1 MKLICEVLEGL
12 QSITEEKAGKKH
24 LWLEGTFLQGNIK
37 NRNGRIYNADM
48 LESEVNRY
56 NESHIKTNRAWG
68 ELGHPQGPTINLDRI
83 CIKHESVHRD
93 GDNFIGRSKVL
104 TELPMGQI
112 VEGLINAG
120 GSLGV
125 SSRGM
130 GSLKM
135 EEGVAHVQNDFR
147 LATLADV
154 VTDPSAHDAFVQ
166 GIFENVNWIFDSVSG
181 TYSQQPVDRLAES
194 MKKMPAKTINENKV
208 KLFEQFI
215 WSLSNR
221 KLP

>member
-1 MKLICEVLEGL
+1 MKLICEVLEDL
-12 QSITEEKAGKKH
+12 QPITEEKAGKKH

-48 LESEVNRY
+48 LEAEVNRY
-56 NESHIKTNRAWG
+56 NQSHIQTNRAWG

-83 CIKHESVHRD
+83 CVKHESVRRE

-104 TELPMGQI
+104 TDLPMGRI

-135 EEGVAHVQNDFR
+135 EEGAAIVQNDFR

-166 GIFENVNWIFDSVSG
+166 GIFENVNWIFDPASG
-181 TYSQQPVDRLAES
+181 TYSQQPVDRLAEA
-194 MKKMPAKTINENKV
+194 MKKMPAKVINENKV
-208 KLFEQFI
+208 KLFEHFI
-215 WSLSNR
+215 ASLSNR

>member
-1 MKLICEVLEGL
+1 
-12 QSITEEKAGKKH
+12 
-24 LWLEGTFLQGNIK
+24 LQGNIK
-37 NRNGRIYNADM
+37 NRNGRVYDADM
-48 LESEVNRY
+48 LEQEVNRY
-56 NESHIKTNRAWG
+56 SADHIEKKRAWG

-83 CIKHESVHRD
+83 CVMHESVRRE

-104 TELPMGQI
+104 TDLPMGQI

-135 EEGVAHVQNDFR
+135 EEGVMRVQNDFR

-166 GIFENVNWIFDSVSG
+166 GIFENVNWIFDPASG
-181 TYSQQPVDRLAES
+181 TYSQQPVEKLAEA
-194 MKKMPAKTINENKV
+194 MKNMSAKTINENKV